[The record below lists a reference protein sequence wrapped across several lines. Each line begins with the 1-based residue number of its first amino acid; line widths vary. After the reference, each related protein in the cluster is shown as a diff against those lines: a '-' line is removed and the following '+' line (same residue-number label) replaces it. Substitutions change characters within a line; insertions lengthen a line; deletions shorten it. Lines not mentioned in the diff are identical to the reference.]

1 MKKTLS
7 NFLLVLFCVALVGTA
22 LVVVCENMFGADKVF
37 MFASGCIPVCFVW
50 TLVLKRKTRVIEQQ
64 SKKLDKDIGVK

>member
-22 LVVVCENMFGADKVF
+22 LVAVCENMFGADKVF
-37 MFASGCIPVCFVW
+37 IFASGCIPVCFVW
-50 TLVLKRKTRVIEQQ
+50 TAILQRKTRKINEQIY
-64 SKKLDKDIGVK
+64 KLDKEIGVK